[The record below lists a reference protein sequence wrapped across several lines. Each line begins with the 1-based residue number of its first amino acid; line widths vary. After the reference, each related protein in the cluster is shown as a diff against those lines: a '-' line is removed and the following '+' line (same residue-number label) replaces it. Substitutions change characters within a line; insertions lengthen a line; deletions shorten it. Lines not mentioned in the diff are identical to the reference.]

1 MSSETIILAE
11 YLRDKAQKQAIVD
24 SGLSNVFQPEPIKV
38 RNAQIEAILSNY
50 LARHLQ
56 YVSVSL

>member
-1 MSSETIILAE
+1 MNSETIILAE